1 MNPLRI
7 FLLAALVLVVF
18 GIGNAEAKESKWD
31 YTSDAISR
39 SVAISS
45 DGNYEVSG
53 HWDGRVVFFQT
64 SITDF
69 NTNAEVIIKLNHYDL
84 KDREN
89 NLIEDLN
96 SITSVGSVDISSDT
110 EVIVLE
116 VDNQIFDADPVKKTL
131 DKWEVD
137 YEKEFGVSVIADA
150 DEY

>member
-1 MNPLRI
+1 MKNKFIKEILI
-7 FLLAALVLVVF
+7 FAFSLLGLF
-18 GIGNAEAKESKWD
+18 I
-31 YTSDAISR
+31 
-39 SVAISS
+39 
-45 DGNYEVSG
+45 
-53 HWDGRVVFFQT
+53 FFQT

-116 VDNQIFDADPVKKTL
+116 VDNQIFDAEPVKKTL